1 VFLLDSSGWI
11 ECVAEGP
18 LYHRFSEYLKD
29 PSSVVTPSIVLYEVY
44 RKVKREKGEDK
55 ALQVVA
61 LMQQTKIVELDEYIA
76 LSAADVSLIY
86 SLHMADAIVYATGL
100 RYEAPVV
107 TADEHFEKLDNVV
120 YFPKTDRTSSG

>member
-1 VFLLDSSGWI
+1 MVLLDSSGWI

-18 LYHRFSEYLKD
+18 LADRFSEYLKE

-61 LMQQTKIVELDEYIA
+61 LMQQTKIVEIDEYIA
-76 LSAADVSLIY
+76 LSAADVSLVH

-107 TADEHFEKLDNVV
+107 TADEHFENLDNVV
-120 YFPKTDRTSSG
+120 YFPKADRTSSG